1 MKHFCFI
8 VNNSTIY
15 KENSGHHHD
24 VRCPNTKTTI
34 YEKNRITRF
43 SLSESAPASYLR
55 LRRNDYIVCL

>member
-34 YEKNRITRF
+34 YEKRTALHASRF
-43 SLSESAPASYLR
+43 L
-55 LRRNDYIVCL
+55 N